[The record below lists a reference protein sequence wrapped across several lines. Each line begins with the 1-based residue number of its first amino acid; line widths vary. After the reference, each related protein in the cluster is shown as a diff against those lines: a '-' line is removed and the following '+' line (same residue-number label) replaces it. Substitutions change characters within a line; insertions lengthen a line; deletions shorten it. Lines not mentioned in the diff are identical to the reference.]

1 MVPQPSLPQLSAA
14 NGKPFKNVHEY
25 FTYDFKYVYY
35 LINEMTLKVAPN
47 NTNWMKKYLGMLS
60 I

>member
-47 NTNWMKKYLGMLS
+47 NTN
-60 I
+60 